1 MEKINNFIK
10 EKNEDREVRNRDK
23 EDMLAVLREEN
34 AKAAEEKKTANDK
47 RRNQSMENQHKL
59 NKDRDFFLKR
69 KEGMRNLRLTIKKM
83 MRDKN
88 LRIREEKRQKKL
100 ED

>member
-88 LRIREEKRQKKL
+88 LRIREEKR
-100 ED
+100 